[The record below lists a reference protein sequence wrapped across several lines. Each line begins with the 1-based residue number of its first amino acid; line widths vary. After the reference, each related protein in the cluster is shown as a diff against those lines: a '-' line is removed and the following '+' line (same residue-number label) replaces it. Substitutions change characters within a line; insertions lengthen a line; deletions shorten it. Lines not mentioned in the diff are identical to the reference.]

1 MSFESLA
8 TLCSGL
14 FAGASLY
21 INLVEHPARLQ
32 CGTALAVAEF
42 APSYQRA
49 AVMQAALAALG
60 FLSAAAAWFS
70 GSSLHWLVG
79 GLLLGA
85 VIPFTFIAIFPT
97 NKQILDPSLDKESAR
112 ASDLLHQ
119 WGRLHAVRS
128 ALSLASFVIFLCLL
142 GAK

>member
-1 MSFESLA
+1 MLLESMA
-8 TLCSGL
+8 TLGSGL
-14 FAGASLY
+14 FTGASLY
-21 INLVEHPARLQ
+21 INLVEHPARVQ
-32 CGTALAVAEF
+32 CGTALAVTEF
-42 APSYQRA
+42 APSYKRA

-60 FLSAAAAWFS
+60 FIAATWLL
-70 GSSLHWLVG
+70 GSSVYWLVG

-97 NKQILDPSLDKESAR
+97 NKQILDPSLDKESTR
-112 ASDLLHQ
+112 AGELLHR

-128 ALSLASFVIFLCLL
+128 ALSLASFAIFLWLL